1 MKRLHLLAAFLA
13 ASFLPCSSR
22 GQSTQQ
28 LWAELAD
35 TKSDVTRC
43 EIYYDLA
50 RRFWSKDADSVLR
63 LADSAL
69 ASAKRAQYEKGKA
82 VAFLSKGI
90 GYELKEEHVYA
101 INCQLEA
108 LRISE
113 RLGLDTLTGELYTNI
128 GNVYA
133 RLGDYPRARGYYA
146 DGLEIA
152 QKNGDGYQSSILL
165 INISE
170 AFKHSGAYDSALAYN
185 NRALPII
192 CNLRDSVVMAAILL
206 NIGDDYDK
214 MGEPEKAMGYFGK
227 CEAIAMQVHDEED
240 IIWAG
245 VSRAEA
251 LQQEHQY
258 NLSIRYAVAA
268 LDGAR
273 RFSFAEV
280 IQECYSVL
288 CADYRANRNFEKA
301 LHYRDLEVTWKDSLN
316 SVEREKKISSL
327 QSGYELEKKQHQIDL
342 LHKDS
347 LFQQEE
353 LAAERQRHVMFAASA
368 LFFSMW
374 ALFLFRSNKEKE
386 KLNRQVR
393 AWSRDRLQE
402 R

>member
-1 MKRLHLLAAFLA
+1 MNRLSLLATFLA
-13 ASFLPCSSR
+13 TSFFPCAIS
-22 GQSTQQ
+22 GQSIQQ
-28 LWAELAD
+28 LWDKLAD
-35 TKSDVTRC
+35 TKPEEARSN
-43 EIYYDLA
+43 IYYELA
-50 RRFWSKDADSVLR
+50 RCYWSKDADSVLR

-69 ASAKRAQYEKGKA
+69 ASAKRVNYDKGMA
-82 VAFLSKGI
+82 AAFLSKGI

-101 INCQLEA
+101 LNCQLDA

-113 RLGLDTLTGELYTNI
+113 RVGLEGLTGDIYTNI

-146 DGLEIA
+146 AGLEIA
-152 QKNGDGYQSSILL
+152 QKSGDRYQSSILL
-165 INISE
+165 TNISE

-185 NRALPII
+185 NKALPII
-192 CNLRDSVVMAAILL
+192 CALHDSVVMAAILL

-214 MGEPEKAMGYFGK
+214 MGEPEKALVYFGR
-227 CEAIAMQVHDEED
+227 CEATAMQVRDEED
-240 IIWAG
+240 IVWAG

-251 LQQEHQY
+251 FQQEHKY
-258 NLSIRYAVAA
+258 KLSIRHAAAA

-280 IQECYSVL
+280 VQECYSVL
-288 CADYRANRNFEKA
+288 CADYRASRNFKEA
-301 LHYRDLEVTWKDSLN
+301 LYYRDLEVAWKDSLN
-316 SVEREKKISSL
+316 SIEREKKINSL

-347 LFQQEE
+347 LFQQQE
-353 LAAERQRHVMFAASA
+353 LAAERQRHVMFAATA

-386 KLNRQVR
+386 KLNRQLR
-393 AWSRDRLQE
+393 AQNHM
-402 R
+402 

>member
-1 MKRLHLLAAFLA
+1 MKRLYLLAALA
-13 ASFLPCSSR
+13 ASFFPCASR
-22 GQSTQQ
+22 GQSIKQ
-28 LWAELAD
+28 LWTTLAE
-35 TKSDVTRC
+35 TKTDEARS

-50 RRFWSKDADSVLR
+50 RCYWSKDADSVLR

-69 ASAKRAQYEKGKA
+69 ASAKRVNYDKGIA
-82 VAFLSKGI
+82 EAFLSKGI

-101 INCQLEA
+101 LNCQLDA

-113 RLGLDTLTGELYTNI
+113 RLGLEGLTGDIYSNI

-152 QKNGDGYQSSILL
+152 QNIGDRYQSSVLL
-165 INISE
+165 TNISE

-185 NRALPII
+185 NKALPII
-192 CNLRDSVVMAAILL
+192 SALHDSVVMAAILL

-214 MGEPEKAMGYFGK
+214 MGEPEKALEYFGR
-227 CEAIAMQVHDEED
+227 CEEIAIRVHDEED
-240 IIWAG
+240 IIWVG

-251 LQQEHQY
+251 LQQEHKY
-258 NLSIRYAVAA
+258 KLSIRFAAPA

-301 LHYRDLEVTWKDSLN
+301 LEYRDLEVAWKDSLN
-316 SVEREKKISSL
+316 SIEREKKISSL
-327 QSGYELEKKQHQIDL
+327 QSGYEVEKKQHQIDL

-347 LFQQEE
+347 LFQQQEI
-353 LAAERQRHVMFAASA
+353 AAERQRHIMFAATA

-386 KLNRQVR
+386 KLNRQLR
-393 AWSRDRLQE
+393 AQNHL
-402 R
+402 